1 MRKIH
6 FISGLMLTIF
16 IGLHLFNHFMSVFG
30 ADKHIETMN
39 LLRKVYRNLL
49 VESILMIAV
58 VAQII
63 SGIRLFKQVR
73 KQAHSFF
80 EKIHIWLGIYLAFFL
95 IIHLSAVLGGRLY
108 LQLDTNFYF
117 GVAGLNS
124 FPFSL
129 FFIPYYALAIISFFG
144 HLASIHSKKMKR
156 TIFGLNPTRQSYAIL
171 FIGVITTISIFY
183 GLTNHFK
190 GVIIPEEYNI
200 MIGK

>member
-6 FISGLMLTIF
+6 FISGLFLTIF
-16 IGLHLFNHFMSVFG
+16 IGLHLLNHFTSLFG

-39 LLRKVYRNLL
+39 LLRKVYRNFL
-49 VESILMIAV
+49 VESILLIAV
-58 VAQII
+58 LAQII
-63 SGIRLFKQVR
+63 SGLRLFKQVR

-80 EKIHIWLGIYLAFFL
+80 EKIHIWSGIYLAFFL

-108 LQLDTNFYF
+108 LHLDTNFYF

-144 HLASIHSKKMKR
+144 HIASIHGKKMKGS
-156 TIFGLNPTRQSYAIL
+156 ILGLSPTSQSFVIL
-171 FIGVITTISIFY
+171 LLGVITTISIFY

-190 GVIIPEEYNI
+190 GVAIPEEYNI